1 MARQTFTIGRPSASN
16 LHLRLR
22 WLLSPRP
29 LINAGLRAAA
39 TQTSYL
45 ARFQLSRSTQV
56 NTLSTSSTT
65 SGSSTLSGPELSEA
79 WEIGDRSIIIN
90 AGSLSLAL
98 PGPNNPAWATSDPNE
113 PYNFTPTTEQLA
125 AQTAFAT
132 AYLALSQA
140 EREAATLTLDDGVE
154 RTGSVS
160 VDTGSPTVA
169 ISADRTSPQVRSA
182 SISVATGATN
192 IAVSAARIAKRIALA
207 SILTGAPAVSVV
219 ADRTVPQTRVASVS
233 INTGVPATA
242 ISADRTSQGARVA
255 SVSILTAA
263 PSIATSADRTPPQ
276 SRSASI
282 AITTGAPSTAAFA
295 TRASIPDPTPVQTRS
310 ASIAILTSAPTT
322 EVHAT
327 RASPSTPTPAVGQ
340 EIPIGTPTS
349 EEAVQL
355 EWEVSQLVDA
365 SLVPP
370 GSGNVY
376 LRRLR
381 IGSSQNV
388 RLDFADSPTG
398 DYSAAGPELTEAFEG
413 YVSAITV
420 VAGSEQLVLPGPGS
434 LLNAFPWHTDPY
446 FWTSPTTINIQ
457 TFIADFRAL
466 SAADKA
472 ATQLTLSDG
481 TQPTTPGQSR
491 SASISINTGVPTVEI
506 QATRSAGIAPTGV
519 HINTIP
525 PKPNEVARFLI
536 TAEESNKW
544 YSRFSGED
552 IGEVE
557 GDVRLFAGA
566 QNLDIDRV
574 WAGAGSNNDFRINR
588 NPAGAAYGTN
598 ADLNIYFGAG
608 GLGEGKVIC
617 VAVGDEILAITLDQ
631 IRSIGPHYINLTPT
645 AAQSNV
651 LNTVATGDK
660 INIVIADD
668 DAAPQTRQASVSIS
682 TGVPTAEAHATR
694 GAVAQ
699 RTGTVVV
706 RTGALRVNA
715 QAERVLPT
723 RSASIVVVTG
733 TPIASI
739 QADRVLPVVPPT
751 PTPTRSA
758 SVAAVTGAPIVSIQA
773 NRTPPVTPI
782 GVNLNTIPP
791 KNNEV
796 ARFLITTEETN
807 NWYSSFGIQ
816 DIGTIEGDRRLFEG
830 TQNLDIDRLWWTS
843 NANNDLRINRN
854 PANVAYGTDADLNR
868 YFGADGPGAGKS
880 ICVAIGDAIIEI
892 TLSQVRSI
900 GPHYINLTPTAA
912 QIAVFNTVVVGS
924 KINVVIADSS
934 IQTRLG
940 TVAVATGAPV
950 VSIQAT
956 RTPPVIPPPVT
967 PTRSASLSIVTG
979 APTASVQANRVPP
992 TAPPVTPVRSA
1003 SLAIATGAPLAF
1015 AQATRTPPI
1024 ISTPDQSIILSI
1036 GRELPLHSNLKA
1048 LRTQSRFAPIAAQS
1062 NNDFQAY
1069 CPSKRILIGERL
1081 FPFAGFD
1088 YIGNFRLVSASW
1100 RTRDLATRD
1109 FTAPQPILQGQYT
1122 DILSALR
1129 FFSQTITSFGKYTYR
1144 LDVRSEF
1151 GERASIIVNIVCA
1164 ISAGSDKTAVP
1175 NVPYR
1180 PFSDFRIAH
1189 NIAHIN
1195 HVDYDVIG
1203 DAAVA
1208 RTQITPQVKFE
1219 GKHEV
1224 VPNSQ
1229 YMFDGMNMYTLA
1241 DIVVGSDVIENVTD
1255 GSSGVVSGI
1264 LHGGHGLSIQGLG
1277 LSGGTNN
1284 NFSIGDQYR
1293 IRAGNEWGTLV
1304 SEFELIHGVRSTNL
1318 VRLFVSDSSNRVSSA
1333 AVGVTVR

>member
-1 MARQTFTIGRPSASN
+1 MARQTFTIGAHSGLDSLDRVSWDVSV
-16 LHLRLR
+16 LRGQGH
-22 WLLSPRP
+22 
-29 LINAGLRAAA
+29 LINTDLVLNGAIAYVGFLQVRAGN
-39 TQTSYL
+39 
-45 ARFQLSRSTQV
+45 V
-56 NTLSTSSTT
+56 SSTFRVT
-65 SGSSTLSGPELSEA
+65 DDDAEPTTNVGPELTSV
-79 WEIGDRSIIIN
+79 WETSPVAITITSGGQSIV
-90 AGSLSLAL
+90 LK
-98 PGPNNPAWATSDPNE
+98 GPNHPDNSNQDPTE
-113 PYNFTPTTEQLA
+113 PYHWNPDNQTEIQNWI
-125 AQTAFAT
+125 T
-132 AYLALSQA
+132 AYRALTSAQQA
-140 EREAATLTLDDGVE
+140 TTTLTLDDGVE

-263 PSIATSADRTPPQ
+263 PSIAISADRTPPQ

-340 EIPIGTPTS
+340 EIQIGTPTS

-420 VAGSEQLVLPGPGS
+420 VAGSEQLVLPGPGHS
-434 LLNAFPWHTDPY
+434 SNAFPWHTDPY

-506 QATRSAGIAPTGV
+506 QATRSAGVAPTGV

-544 YSRFSGED
+544 YSRFGSED

-588 NPAGAAYGTN
+588 NPAGTAYGTN

-617 VAVGDEILAITLDQ
+617 VAIGDEILAITLDQ

-706 RTGALRVNA
+706 RTGAPRVNA

-723 RSASIVVVTG
+723 RSASIVIVTG
-733 TPIASI
+733 TPTASI
-739 QADRVLPVVPPT
+739 QANRVLPVVPPTPT

-816 DIGTIEGDRRLFEG
+816 DIGTVEGDRRLFEG

-912 QIAVFNTVVVGS
+912 QIAVFNTVAVGS

-940 TVAVATGAPV
+940 TVAVVTGAPV

-956 RTPPVIPPPVT
+956 RTPPVTPPPVT

-979 APTASVQANRVPP
+979 APRTSVQANRVPP

-1003 SLAIATGAPLAF
+1003 SITIATGATLAF

-1024 ISTPDQSIILSI
+1024 ISTPDHSIILSI

-1088 YIGNFRLVSASW
+1088 YIGNFRLVSAAW
-1100 RTRDLATRD
+1100 GTRNLATSD
-1109 FTAPQPILQGQYT
+1109 FTALQPIPQGQYT

-1255 GSSGVVSGI
+1255 GSSGIISGV

-1293 IRAGNEWGTLV
+1293 IRAGNEWGI
-1304 SEFELIHGVRSTNL
+1304 FGI
-1318 VRLFVSDSSNRVSSA
+1318 
-1333 AVGVTVR
+1333 